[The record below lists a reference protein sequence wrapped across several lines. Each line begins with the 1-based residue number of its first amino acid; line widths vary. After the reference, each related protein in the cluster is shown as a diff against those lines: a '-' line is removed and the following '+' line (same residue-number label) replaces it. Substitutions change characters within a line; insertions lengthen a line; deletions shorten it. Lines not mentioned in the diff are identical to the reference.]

1 MRISYHG
8 QMKDS
13 NFNTRVAEID
23 YIKEE
28 ESMVREISDIANRET
43 GWKNWS
49 FYNDFDGG
57 CVYVSVEDKKD
68 YDDFRDFYLETK
80 KALKNRADRDA
91 HDLTR

>member
-13 NFNTRVAEID
+13 NFNTQVAEID
-23 YIKEE
+23 FSKDE
-28 ESMVREISDIANRET
+28 ESIVREISDIADRET
-43 GWKNWS
+43 GWKKWS
-49 FYNDFDGG
+49 FFDD
-57 CVYVSVEDKKD
+57 CAYVSVDDKKD

-80 KALKNRADRDA
+80 KALKNRANRDT